1 MENTAYQD
9 ILDSMSGVGIY
20 VIREEDRGILY
31 YNRYMLEMSHS
42 IRPGMACHEA
52 WAGSCDDCPLLSM
65 AEGKESR
72 SISYNE
78 AFGGLVDIA
87 ASRMLW
93 NGSIPAFVIMVAPH
107 METAGYSYHKQMVA
121 ILKSRFS
128 IMNTVDLNS
137 GQCRRM
143 NLNETAE
150 HLNTLVGDYE
160 YYIKYA
166 LSGSVHPED
175 AENYRRLLS
184 LEHLRETAAAAE
196 DYLEEICQYR
206 LRGEP
211 IRWIELHIIYTPH
224 ADKDMVNIL
233 GQDITKIKSREAA
246 EQQALQDR
254 SYIISSLSSLF
265 FSTYYVDLE
274 HETFRAVT
282 QLSKVGGLL
291 GNEVNCAAALR
302 IYADNFIHP
311 DDRAEYLRIMNPEY
325 WRGNLRWW
333 KPSVALEYRKVP
345 EDDTEECG
353 RVRATAVIA
362 QIGADDIPKTIVYL
376 AQDITDSKNQK
387 L

>member
-20 VIREEDRGILY
+20 VIREDDHGILY
-31 YNRYMLEMSHS
+31 YNRCMLEMSHS

-52 WAGSCDDCPLLSM
+52 WAGSCDDCPLRSI
-65 AEGKESR
+65 EQGKEGR

-93 NGSIPAFVIMVAPH
+93 DGSIPAFVIMVAPH
-107 METAGYSYHKQMVA
+107 RETAGYSYHNQMVA

-160 YYIKYA
+160 YYVKYA

-206 LRGEP
+206 LKGEP
-211 IRWIELHIIYTPH
+211 VRWIELHIIYTPH
-224 ADKDMVNIL
+224 ADRGMVNIL
-233 GQDITKIKSREAA
+233 GQDITKMKSREAA

-274 HETFRAVT
+274 HDTFRAVT
-282 QLSKVGGLL
+282 QLSKVGDIL
-291 GNEVNCAAALR
+291 GNEVNCDAALR

-311 DDRAEYLRIMNPEY
+311 DDRAEYLRVMNPEY
-325 WRGNLRWW
+325 WRRNLRWW
-333 KPSVALEYRKVP
+333 KPSIALEYRKSP
-345 EDDTEECG
+345 EYDTEECG
-353 RVRATAVIA
+353 RIRATAVIA
-362 QIGADDIPKTIVYL
+362 QIGADDIPKTVVYL
-376 AQDITDSKNQK
+376 AQDITDSKNQ
-387 L
+387 